1 MRTLK
6 PIPVRRHG
14 NRQTFVFKD
23 LATTPYVFVRHD
35 APRATLEPTYDGPF
49 KVLKRKERNFVI
61 QWGDKEVNVTLDRL
75 KPAHLLGDDF
85 EDITPETIDS
95 EVQVQDNSD
104 SDVAVHKKRTTRSGR
119 VVRFPERF

>member
-1 MRTLK
+1 MKYLK
-6 PIPVRRHG
+6 TRRY
-14 NRQTFVFKD
+14 N

-35 APRATLEPTYDGPF
+35 ALRATLEPTYDDPF

-61 QWGDKEVNVTLDRL
+61 QLGDKEVNVTLDRL

-85 EDITPETIDS
+85 ENITPETSDS

-104 SDVAVHKKRTTRSGR
+104 SDVAVHKKRATRSGR